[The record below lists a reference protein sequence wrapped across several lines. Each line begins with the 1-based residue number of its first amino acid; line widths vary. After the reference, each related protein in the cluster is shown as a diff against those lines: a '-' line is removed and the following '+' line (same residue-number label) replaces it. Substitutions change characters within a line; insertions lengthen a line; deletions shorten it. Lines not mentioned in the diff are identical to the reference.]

1 MYASGRGIGY
11 AIGVRCF
18 FIISSLVVV
27 KSLAFEIIFS
37 KLFYSFIHLNYS
49 IVLIIFAPIMDELDF
64 EILDAIYFVEPFN
77 TILKEVS
84 EKRIGV
90 VKECLRNLIRKRWV
104 QVMVWNETRQEMAST
119 AFYDYDK
126 MEDFHFLATKEG
138 LMAHNRK

>member
-1 MYASGRGIGY
+1 
-11 AIGVRCF
+11 
-18 FIISSLVVV
+18 
-27 KSLAFEIIFS
+27 
-37 KLFYSFIHLNYS
+37 
-49 IVLIIFAPIMDELDF
+49 MDELDF